1 MENTE
6 TNEPT
11 GIEQAISAAGS
22 QDALA
27 EMLGCTQQNV
37 SFWKGQGYAP
47 LSRAVEIEQHT
58 GVPRTKL
65 INPKVVDALV
75 EKSF

>member
-6 TNEPT
+6 LT
-11 GIEQAISAAGS
+11 GIEQAINAAGS
-22 QDALA
+22 QERLA

-47 LSRAVEIEQHT
+47 LARAIEIEQHT
-58 GVPRTKL
+58 GVNRTSL